1 MPHLAPHDIMHMFIA
16 LAVLLGAAK
25 LAGELMQ
32 KLDQPSVLGEILAGI
47 LLGPTLLGHFKP
59 QLYAFIFP
67 STGNLPIVLET
78 VTTLGVV
85 FFLLTAGLEIDL
97 RSIYRQGR
105 SALLVSFLGVIIP
118 FALGFGAAEWSP
130 QFLGA
135 ETGANTR
142 IFALFVGTALSISAL
157 PVIAKILMDLNLLRT
172 EMGTV
177 IISSAMFD
185 DLVGWILFSFVLG
198 TMHPPAGSTA
208 GEGVKHTIVLVLVFV
223 GVTLTF

>member
-1 MPHLAPHDIMHMFIA
+1 MPHLAPHDIMHIFIA

-67 STGNLPIVLET
+67 STGNLPIALET

-97 RSIYRQGR
+97 RSIFRQGK
-105 SALLVSFLGVIIP
+105 SALLVSLFGVAFP
-118 FALGFGAAEWSP
+118 
-130 QFLGA
+130 LGA
-135 ETGANTR
+135 GFLAAKVFPRELGAQEGANPL
-142 IFALFVGTALSISAL
+142 IFALFVGTALAISAL

-172 EMGTV
+172 EVGTV

-185 DLVGWILFSFVLG
+185 DLVGWILFSFVLAVL
-198 TMHPPAGSTA
+198 HPPAGGS
-208 GEGVKHTIVLVLVFV
+208 G
-223 GVTLTF
+223 